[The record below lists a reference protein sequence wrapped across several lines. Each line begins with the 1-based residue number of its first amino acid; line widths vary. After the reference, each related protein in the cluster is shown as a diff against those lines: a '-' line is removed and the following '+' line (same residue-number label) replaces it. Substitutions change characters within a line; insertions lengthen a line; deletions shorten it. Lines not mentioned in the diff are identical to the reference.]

1 MTLVTLNMSPL
12 GKRVNFTTLLGL
24 TIMLFLVL
32 FQAPAAQASNEISI
46 FLVSKNKNATVEDA
60 LLSVPIFGKILGD
73 KLENQTLIIQQK
85 KEENLIF
92 FLGSAKAFPK
102 TKTELSVV
110 SANTEYR
117 FNISSKAFKKR
128 RVDSDSAWKT
138 INLISIYNSSV
149 VSGNAGEVA
158 SDLEATIKDL
168 NEKLNDQ
175 KTIAITLKS
184 EVNNLK
190 SENRDLM
197 SAKEDIDLNK
207 DTTVQNL
214 RDTIDELK
222 SEKAELAASLNKKS
236 DELSKI
242 QEELKRSK
250 DIVSDETRSAK
261 NEIVNFD
268 SDPRVVALNARIKEL
283 ETLINTSNSVGGRD
297 MAETATLQVDGTAV
311 NTGSTNGITFEFVEL
326 AKPKYYDGCE
336 VTFKVTNATGQT
348 LQDLAFSDTFKFYDI
363 DGDALS
369 KKFRD
374 RIYLNYEDKL
384 KDGQHFT
391 DSVTV
396 DRQCTSL
403 GDIEL
408 RPQED
413 SFVLCRDRKA
423 EKIDCKQFIASSL
436 GTKIRTF
443 NGDFAKQTEIEA
455 HSAEKNR
462 VAESSKSSDTENVPE
477 LNCIEG
483 DTKGPFGLAFGASP
497 GCLGLETAD
506 LFSSKHEHDYYSD
519 ERACRR
525 ETKDFISQERPTE
538 SVTFNLDYG
547 PELPVKYGLVKLQIL
562 NKQRNVCVYFNRSK
576 LYKIFIE
583 SGEFNSNENQ
593 LIDSSLDDKYVK
605 GRGYFTS
612 PSSSLSITLGSQT
625 GRISSGMAGSSDDW
639 SSADNKLA
647 INKRLFCSGGVC
659 IGGLTYESVDLARA
673 ALEDVM
679 NTLTNQKQK
688 ALKQS
693 NF

>member
-1 MTLVTLNMSPL
+1 MSSVGSHINFRTPL
-12 GKRVNFTTLLGL
+12 GFTVA
-24 TIMLFLVL
+24 LFLVL
-32 FQAPAAQASNEISI
+32 LQVTAAQASSEISI

-60 LLSVPIFGKILGD
+60 LLSVPVFGKLLGD
-73 KLENQTLIIQQK
+73 KLENQALIIQKK

-92 FLGSAKAFPK
+92 FLGKAKAYPK
-102 TKTELSVV
+102 NKTQLSVI
-110 SANTEYR
+110 SGNTEYR
-117 FNISSKAFKKR
+117 FNLSSESFKKR
-128 RVDSDSAWKT
+128 AANSNVAWET

-197 SAKEDIDLNK
+197 SAKEGIDLNK

-242 QEELKRSK
+242 QEKLERSK
-250 DIVSDETRSAK
+250 DIVADETRSAK

-326 AKPKYYDGCE
+326 AKPKYDDGCE

-369 KKFRD
+369 KKSGD
-374 RIYLNYEDKL
+374 RIYLRYEDKL

-408 RPQED
+408 RPQER

-423 EKIDCKQFIASSL
+423 EKIDCEQFIASSL
-436 GTKIRTF
+436 GTKVRTF

-462 VAESSKSSDTENVPE
+462 VAESSKSSDTENVPD

-525 ETKDFISQERPTE
+525 ETNGFISQERPNE
-538 SVTFNLDYG
+538 LVTFNLDDG
-547 PELPVKYGLVKLQIL
+547 SELPVKYGLVKLQIL
-562 NKQRNVCVYFNRSK
+562 NKERNVCVYFNRSK
-576 LYKIFIE
+576 LYKIFIN
-583 SGEFNSNENQ
+583 SPEFNSTESK
-593 LIDSSLDDKYVK
+593 LIKSSLDDKYVK

-612 PSSSLSITLGSQT
+612 PRTNLSITLGSQT
-625 GRISSGMAGSSDDW
+625 GSIKSGLSGKSDDW
-639 SSADNKLA
+639 SSADKKIA
-647 INKRLFCSGGVC
+647 INKRLFCSSLC

-679 NTLTNQKQK
+679 STLTNQKQN